1 MLIDNTMTIKFK
13 RFDFLLIVNM
23 MTISFKRFDIFANSQ
38 YDDNKF

>member
-23 MTISFKRFDIFANSQ
+23 MTISFKRLDIFANSQ
-38 YDDNKF
+38 YDDNII